1 MGRRVPRS
9 LLLVAVL
16 VAAAVVYVVVQ
27 LLRPVPALAVTAAAP
42 RAHTLPGAAPRLA
55 WPDNAE
61 AAIGA
66 LDTGSVAVNGD
77 NTEQAIA
84 SLAKMMTA
92 NVVLQ
97 DHPLRPG
104 ANGPTL
110 TVSAA
115 DAATY
120 RADNNSGDS
129 VMKVVAGEKLTERQ
143 ALEGLLLPSGDN
155 IASLL
160 AGWDAGSTSAFVAK
174 MNARAHVLGMDH
186 THYADASG
194 VDPATVSTA
203 GDQLKVALA
212 DMREPELQRIVAM
225 PQATVPVAGT
235 VYNVN
240 YALGRDGIV
249 GVKTGSTPQA
259 GGCLAFAAD
268 RTVAGHKATVVG
280 VVMGAQPSKAQPS
293 ELGGATSD
301 SEKLLDSVAGSLEQV
316 TLVAPGTELGTLH
329 GGWTS
334 GSPLIA
340 TKTLTVD
347 GWAGIPISDTVDAGT
362 HADVAT
368 RGQRVATATVR
379 VADQTWHVPLVAEQ
393 AVHAPSLA
401 WRLTR
406 V

>member
-1 MGRRVPRS
+1 MGRRVRRS
-9 LLLVAVL
+9 LLLAAVL

-27 LLRPVPALAVTAAAP
+27 LLRPVPALAVTTAAP
-42 RAHTLPGAAPRLA
+42 DTRALPGTAPRLA
-55 WPDNAE
+55 WPDNAQ
-61 AAIGA
+61 AAIGV
-66 LDTGSVAVNGD
+66 LGVGPVAVSGD
-77 NTEQAIA
+77 NREQAIA

-92 NVVLQ
+92 NVVLR

-115 DAATY
+115 AAATY
-120 RADNNSGDS
+120 LADKNSGDS

-160 AGWDAGSTSAFVAK
+160 AVWDAGSVPAFVAK
-174 MNARAHVLGMDH
+174 MNARARALGMDH

-203 GDQLKVALA
+203 GDQLTVALA
-212 DMREPELQRIVAM
+212 DMRVPALRQIVAM

-235 VYNVN
+235 IYNVN

-268 RTVAGHKATVVG
+268 RAVAGRTTTVVG
-280 VVMGAQPSKAQPS
+280 VVMGVQPTRATPS
-293 ELGGATSD
+293 ELNGATAD
-301 SEKLLDSVAGSLEQV
+301 SEKLLNSVAGHLERV
-316 TLVAPGTELGTLH
+316 RLVAPGTKLGTLH

-334 GSPLIA
+334 GTPLVA
-340 TKTLTVD
+340 TGSLAVD
-347 GWAGIPISDTVDAGT
+347 GWAGIPVSDTVSSTAPVDAVTAG
-362 HADVAT
+362 
-368 RGQRVATATVR
+368 RRVATATVR
-379 VADQTWHVPLVAEQ
+379 VGGRTWHVPLVARNDV
-393 AVHAPSLA
+393 AAPSLA